1 MIAKILL
8 IVLAIVGVVV
18 MGYLVSL
25 HYSEEEGSFCN
36 LGEGLSCDIVNKSI
50 YSTIFGIP
58 MSVLGLFYFLGVLGV
73 VIFRY
78 NTSTLKILAFLSIV
92 FLGPSLYLTGI
103 ELFVLKNI
111 CVFCETSKVFILGI
125 IVVSLV
131 ALKPEKIAAKNVI
144 TALVLAV
151 LLGGAT
157 FVVHKSAVP
166 SGKYD
171 TFAQCLTEKRLYMY
185 GSISCSFCAKQRAM
199 FGDSF
204 QYVNEIECDPRNPN
218 HEAQRCIEKNV

>member
-1 MIAKILL
+1 M
-8 IVLAIVGVVV
+8 
-18 MGYLVSL
+18 
-25 HYSEEEGSFCN
+25 
-36 LGEGLSCDIVNKSI
+36 
-50 YSTIFGIP
+50 
-58 MSVLGLFYFLGVLGV
+58 
-73 VIFRY
+73 
-78 NTSTLKILAFLSIV
+78 
-92 FLGPSLYLTGI
+92 
-103 ELFVLKNI
+103 
-111 CVFCETSKVFILGI
+111 GI

-218 HEAQRCIEKNV
+218 HEAQRCIEKNVERTPTWIFDDSEGGILYRFEPGVVSFEELSEISGCPLIED

>member
-103 ELFVLKNI
+103 EKHMR
-111 CVFCETSKVFILGI
+111 IL
-125 IVVSLV
+125 
-131 ALKPEKIAAKNVI
+131 
-144 TALVLAV
+144 
-151 LLGGAT
+151 
-157 FVVHKSAVP
+157 
-166 SGKYD
+166 
-171 TFAQCLTEKRLYMY
+171 
-185 GSISCSFCAKQRAM
+185 
-199 FGDSF
+199 
-204 QYVNEIECDPRNPN
+204 
-218 HEAQRCIEKNV
+218 